1 MERIYSDNL
10 MKKAKALLEEKSGR
24 ILNDDEVEIMLDR
37 MSRLGMIFIKGAL
50 DKQNNDQKNEIHRKK
65 IPKNCT

>member
-10 MKKAKALLEEKSGR
+10 MKKAKILLEEKSGCVF
-24 ILNDDEVEIMLDR
+24 NDDEIEIMLDR

-50 DKQNNDQKNEIHRKK
+50 DKQTNDQKNAINRKK
-65 IPKNCT
+65 I

>member
-24 ILNDDEVEIMLDR
+24 VLDDEEVEIMLDR
-37 MSRLGMIFIKGAL
+37 MSQLGMIFIKGAL
-50 DKQNNDQKNEIHRKK
+50 NKQANDKNKEITQKK
-65 IPKNCT
+65 I

>member
-24 ILNDDEVEIMLDR
+24 VLNDDEVEIMLDR

-50 DKQNNDQKNEIHRKK
+50 NKQANNQTK
-65 IPKNCT
+65 

>member
-10 MKKAKALLEEKSGR
+10 MKKAKILLEEKSGR

-50 DKQNNDQKNEIHRKK
+50 NKQTNDQKNEIARKK
-65 IPKNCT
+65 I

>member
-24 ILNDDEVEIMLDR
+24 VLNDDEVEIMLDR
-37 MSRLGMIFIKGAL
+37 MSRLGMIFIQGAL
-50 DKQNNDQKNEIHRKK
+50 DKQTNDQKNEITRKK
-65 IPKNCT
+65 I

>member
-10 MKKAKALLEEKSGR
+10 MKKAKILLEEKSGR
-24 ILNDDEVEIMLDR
+24 VFNDDEIEIMLDR

-50 DKQNNDQKNEIHRKK
+50 DKQANDQKNEIARKK
-65 IPKNCT
+65 I

>member
-10 MKKAKALLEEKSGR
+10 MKKAKILLEEKSGR

-50 DKQNNDQKNEIHRKK
+50 DKQTNDQKNEIARKK
-65 IPKNCT
+65 I

>member
-1 MERIYSDNL
+1 MKRVYSDIL
-10 MKKAKALLEEKSGR
+10 IKKAKILLEEKSGR

-50 DKQNNDQKNEIHRKK
+50 DKQANDQKNAI
-65 IPKNCT
+65 N